1 MGHAPHRP
9 LLRGSLVAALSACIA
24 GCAGFG
30 SAGPDSAA
38 AVLPEGLSV
47 QAASTAVAPGVT
59 RDAVR
64 ARLGPAVEIRFGQGY
79 EVWVYRGREA
89 APDAGGR
96 SEFVVLFA
104 PSGIVKKTR
113 FRRPDGVPG
122 P

>member
-1 MGHAPHRP
+1 MRHAPHRS
-9 LLRGSLVAALSACIA
+9 LLRASLAAVLCACIA

-30 SAGPDSAA
+30 STGPDSAA
-38 AVLPEGLSV
+38 AVLPQGLSA
-47 QAASTAVAPGVT
+47 QAASTAVAPGET
-59 RDAVR
+59 KDAVR
-64 ARLGPAVEIRFGQGY
+64 ARLGPAVEIRFDQGW
-79 EVWVYRGREA
+79 EVWVYRGREP

-113 FRRPDGVPG
+113 FRRPGGVPG